1 MEDVGEKA
9 KVKHMR
15 EPLVRKQEHCV
26 GPGLVKTLEMENLPC
41 IRESSETRLKKPQK
55 SVLPKYISLLSISM
69 VLLSTVG
76 MCLNPMPSFRHY
88 DSKKNHPIDNP
99 NLALIEAVCISWFT
113 IEYLLRLGG
122 VPDKPPFR
130 KQMMNVIVVLAIT
143 PYYDSL
149 LFFEDPEMFSLS
161 LVTMT
166 ALDTVNPNLT
176 TTSTATMAPANA
188 TIAHTF

>member
-1 MEDVGEKA
+1 M
-9 KVKHMR
+9 
-15 EPLVRKQEHCV
+15 
-26 GPGLVKTLEMENLPC
+26 T
-41 IRESSETRLKKPQK
+41 QK
-55 SVLPKYISLLSISM
+55 
-69 VLLSTVG
+69 
-76 MCLNPMPSFRHY
+76 NQ
-88 DSKKNHPIDNP
+88 PIDNP

-122 VPDKPPFR
+122 APDKPPFH

-188 TIAHTF
+188 TIAHTFCQCISLLYLPNPMVVQGGRFRENYWVKYDNLSLYAVFYLVSF